1 MLRAVLFDLDDT
13 LIDWSRWNGD
23 WEQRDPQML
32 GSMLGTLGH
41 NGQQPPAL
49 EIVLPE
55 FRARSKHAWASGRNS
70 LRAPNLGDVL
80 VDTLVAVGM
89 PRAALDRQALLQA
102 YPWTPYPGVV
112 SFPDVPD
119 ALQTLLDNDIRVGLI
134 TNAYQPMWMRDR
146 ELEAYGLLH
155 LFSEC
160 RFTAADV
167 GWLKPHPRIFE
178 AALEC
183 LGVQPAE
190 AVFVGDNPVADVAG
204 AQNVGMRGVLRAG
217 RHETGML
224 EGLIEPDHRL
234 HSLAELPPVLDAWF
248 PGWRS

>member
-1 MLRAVLFDLDDT
+1 M
-13 LIDWSRWNGD
+13 
-23 WEQRDPQML
+23 
-32 GSMLGTLGH
+32 
-41 NGQQPPAL
+41 
-49 EIVLPE
+49 
-55 FRARSKHAWASGRNS
+55 
-70 LRAPNLGDVL
+70 
-80 VDTLVAVGM
+80 VG
-89 PRAALDRQALLQA
+89 
-102 YPWTPYPGVV
+102 
-112 SFPDVPD
+112 FPDVPG
-119 ALQTLLDNDIRVGLI
+119 ALQMLLANNIRVGLI
-134 TNAYQPMWMRDR
+134 TTPTSRCGCGDR
-146 ELEAYGLLH
+146 ELQAYGLLH

-183 LGVQPAE
+183 LGVQPEE

-204 AQNVGMRGVLRAG
+204 AQNVGMRGVLRVG

-234 HSLAELPPVLDAWF
+234 HSFEELPAVLDNWF